1 MNITTF
7 NAFKNPNYRLYFS
20 GQSLSLIGTWMQKTA
35 VVWVVYKMTG
45 SAYMLGVTALATQ
58 LPITL
63 FSIFGGIV
71 SDRFNRYRVLLL
83 TQVLSMIQ
91 AILMAILVLT
101 GKYQV
106 WEILTLSVILG
117 TINAFDVP
125 ARQPLVHEMITD
137 KEELPNALALNSSM
151 VNLAKALG
159 PALSG
164 IVLKE
169 FGAGICFL
177 INAISFV
184 AVITSLLMMKL
195 PKHIPSTNKKK
206 VATDLADGFAYVKN
220 TPVIGVVMLMLA
232 FTSMLVLSYNTLLP
246 VYAKVIFAGDAATY
260 GYLNGFIGLG
270 SVLGAIFLA
279 SLKKGSD
286 LKFVLL
292 VNTVVLGI
300 GLILFSHTTYLP
312 FALLFAVITGFGAMS
327 QTTISNT
334 IIQFNSDKQM
344 RGRVI
349 SILLLS
355 IGLLPV
361 GAYFVGAISQRI
373 GAPNMI
379 LAQGIIA
386 IMIAAAFAK
395 FLSRERI
402 DKKRTEQMTEEEE
415 DAEEV
420 ILEKI

>member
-91 AILMAILVLT
+91 AVLMAILVLT
-101 GKYQV
+101 GRYQV

-164 IVLKE
+164 IVLKD

-177 INAISFV
+177 INALSFV

-206 VATDLADGFAYVKN
+206 VTTDLADGFAYVKN

-312 FALLFAVITGFGAMS
+312 VALLFAVITGFGAMS